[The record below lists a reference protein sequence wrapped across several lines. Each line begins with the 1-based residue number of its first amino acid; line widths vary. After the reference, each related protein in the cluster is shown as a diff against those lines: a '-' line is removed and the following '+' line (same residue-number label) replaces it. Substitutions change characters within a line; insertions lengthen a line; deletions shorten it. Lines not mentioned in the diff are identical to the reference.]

1 MVIMKNF
8 YVYRK
13 QYPLILAYAVTI
25 HKCQGL
31 SLDCAIVDLSDKVFS
46 AGMAYVALYRVRSLS
61 GLHLIEFHSNSL
73 MVSGSCLK
81 EVNRLREKY
90 RPDLS
95 LYAIPAPSK
104 VATKCKLSGSNLCGD
119 QPRPKKQRTAT
130 KTLSRKRKQTLDKSS
145 EPPKK
150 KAPSSNAG
158 ALGSDGDDSLV
169 ITGTR
174 QVQYKYNPGDEQS
187 QRNACSTLGLVYVG
201 PNRVTPGGPDVD
213 LKPSNRFKRIGGD
226 GNCLFRTFSFILT
239 GSEDQH
245 MAVRQAILDHMVRTA
260 HLLLFQHIR
269 SSHTSVQSYID
280 DNEMSEFGIWG
291 TETDMLALAHMLQT
305 DIYSYNTEDHKWHK
319 YGIADVDR
327 NESED
332 VTRISVY
339 MHHPF

>member
-1 MVIMKNF
+1 MTKLYNIEMVKCKFLYNVEMVKCKFMVMKNF

-46 AGMAYVALYRVRSLS
+46 AGMAYVALSRVSSLS
-61 GLHLIEFHSNSL
+61 GLHLIEFHSKSL
-73 MVSGSCLK
+73 MVSISCLK

-95 LYAIPAPSK
+95 LYAIPAPNK
-104 VATKCKLSGSNLCGD
+104 IATKRKLSGSNLCGD

-130 KTLSRKRKQTLDKSS
+130 KTLSRKRKQTFDKSS
-145 EPPKK
+145 EPPNK

-174 QVQYKYNPGDEQS
+174 QVQYKYNPGDEQW

-201 PNRVTPGGPDVD
+201 PNRVTPGGPDTD
-213 LKPSNRFKRIGGD
+213 LKPPNQFKRIAGD

-260 HLLLFQHIR
+260 HLLLFQHTR
-269 SSHTSVQSYID
+269 SSHTSVQSYIASS
-280 DNEMSEFGIWG
+280 EMDHFGIWG
-291 TETDMLALAHMLQT
+291 TETEILALAHMLQT
-305 DIYSYNTEDHKWHK
+305 DIYSYNTEDHK
-319 YGIADVDR
+319 
-327 NESED
+327 
-332 VTRISVY
+332 
-339 MHHPF
+339 